1 MRTLCSSLRPLA
13 FKLRKKGNEQRLSL
27 DRFLGSNLSFIFQV
41 WMKSEQ
47 QTALPTWT

>member
-1 MRTLCSSLRPLA
+1 MRTVYCNRRALA
-13 FKLRKKGNEQRLSL
+13 FKLKKKGKEERLSL
-27 DRFLGSNLSFIFQV
+27 DRFLASNLSFIFQV